1 MRSKRSGK
9 IIIIIDK
16 KNNVLF
22 LFFGLNHDVVTVVV
36 IWKRNFVITMYS
48 ERSEWCNWKNYLN
61 QSLWRRESSRAQY
74 LAEVSISHS
83 SNTRGQPVPSYDV
96 KTFTSKYR
104 NFKKALA

>member
-36 IWKRNFVITMYS
+36 MWKRNFVITMYS
-48 ERSEWCNWKNYLN
+48 ERSEWCN
-61 QSLWRRESSRAQY
+61 
-74 LAEVSISHS
+74 
-83 SNTRGQPVPSYDV
+83 
-96 KTFTSKYR
+96 
-104 NFKKALA
+104 

>member
-48 ERSEWCNWKNYLN
+48 ERGVTEKLF
-61 QSLWRRESSRAQY
+61 
-74 LAEVSISHS
+74 
-83 SNTRGQPVPSYDV
+83 
-96 KTFTSKYR
+96 KSK
-104 NFKKALA
+104 FIA